1 MSDKKVEKP
10 VKAEKVTNKSEE
22 IRKVAR
28 AMQARGEKPRP
39 ITIMAA
45 LEKQGVEVSSPQVSM
60 VLKRMGFRPRRRRAR
75 GAAGAEPVAKAT
87 KAVRISVE
95 DLVAAKKLVSHFGGA
110 TKAIA
115 ALQALKQFEP

>member
-1 MSDKKVEKP
+1 MTDKKVEKP

-75 GAAGAEPVAKAT
+75 GAAGAEPVAKET
-87 KAVRISVE
+87 KPVRISVE

>member
-1 MSDKKVEKP
+1 
-10 VKAEKVTNKSEE
+10 
-22 IRKVAR
+22 
-28 AMQARGEKPRP
+28 
-39 ITIMAA
+39 MAA

>member
-28 AMQARGEKPRP
+28 AMQDRGEKPRP